1 MCTSLPG
8 LFVLLI
14 EITSPVF
21 PSSTATDPLP
31 VGFFAL
37 VQSNASAGP
46 ATASAA
52 TAASINAKPRCLK
65 RIVFSLASGCL
76 PAPRVPQLA
85 SLAQPI
91 RCPRRRAS
99 PLLLRLHYGL
109 LMLQLGDRVGMA
121 MDELPDAVLGPEDAS
136 APKGDR
142 RRLLPSPDLRL
153 EPLELDGVAEVIAFD
168 LREALELDHPA
179 VAIVGCCPVHGLL
192 DLRLAP
198 YRRTEGVRQGRI
210 LGIAE
215 QLEEPARVALSDLI
229 QRAVVRLDRLI
240 EALGR

>member
-1 MCTSLPG
+1 MRARARLQPVRRQRPASMQDQDASSASSSPWLRGVSLHPA
-8 LFVLLI
+8 
-14 EITSPVF
+14 F
-21 PSSTATDPLP
+21 PNLR
-31 VGFFAL
+31 VW
-37 VQSNASAGP
+37 
-46 ATASAA
+46 
-52 TAASINAKPRCLK
+52 R
-65 RIVFSLASGCL
+65 SLSGVRG
-76 PAPRVPQLA
+76 AEQ
-85 SLAQPI
+85 
-91 RCPRRRAS
+91 S

-109 LMLQLGDRVGMA
+109 RMLQLGDRVGMA

-142 RRLLPSPDLRL
+142 RHLLPSPDLRL

-168 LREALELDHPA
+168 LPEALELDHPA

-198 YRRTEGVRQGRI
+198 FRRTEGVRQGRI